1 MTKNNKLMKKLHYL
15 ILPMMVL
22 AVYACS
28 RRTENSKPKLV
39 LTTHKEAIDTMRQ
52 VAQKLPMI
60 DEVME
65 NAAPI
70 IPLQI
75 IKEVPQTA
83 FEKIDYSDLLCTTDE
98 DAVQYGRRF
107 DGFYGKDN
115 YRIEMYFGK
124 VTQDPNR
131 KNVYLVEGKS
141 RYKKTVVP
149 FEGEIVF
156 EKATLIKDPNMQ
168 DLENVIDD
176 ESEMNSNQFTAL
188 EGTFKLKEN
197 ASLNSSGIFEGKVFM
212 DILTK
217 KKGDTQ
223 LWYYSP
229 ESKAQGGGFK
239 FDGNWTSYKTGSQK
253 HIVWAKDIFNFAD
266 SILEKF
272 SIGEREVEIN
282 PKYRHLGWDKYWE
295 NDEWWS
301 DAKVVQ

>member
-1 MTKNNKLMKKLHYL
+1 MKKLRYL

-22 AVYACS
+22 AVYASS

-39 LTTHKEAIDTMRQ
+39 LTTHKEAVDTMRQ

-60 DEVME
+60 EEIME

-70 IPLQI
+70 IPLQTV
-75 IKEVPQTA
+75 KEVPQMA

-124 VTQDPNR
+124 VSQDPNR

-141 RYKKTVVP
+141 RYKKTIVP

-156 EKATLIKDPNMQ
+156 EKATLIKDPNT
-168 DLENVIDD
+168 EEEAGKITK
-176 ESEMNSNQFTAL
+176 TAIPMKTNEFVSL
-188 EGTFKLKEN
+188 EGKFTLKED
-197 ASLNSSGIFEGKVFM
+197 ARLNSSGIFEGKVF
-212 DILTK
+212 LEFNTTELN
-217 KKGDTQ
+217 DTQ
-223 LWYYSP
+223 LWFYSP

-239 FDGNWTSYKTGSQK
+239 FEGNWTSYKTGSQK

>member
-1 MTKNNKLMKKLHYL
+1 MKKLLYI
-15 ILPMMVL
+15 ILPIMIL
-22 AVYACS
+22 AIYACS
-28 RRTENSKPKLV
+28 RRAENSKPNIKLM
-39 LTTHKEAIDTMRQ
+39 THKEAIDTMRQ
-52 VAQKLPMI
+52 VAQKLPRI
-60 DEVME
+60 EEIME
-65 NAAPI
+65 NGTPP
-70 IPLQI
+70 IPLKI
-75 IKEVPQTA
+75 VKEIPQAA
-83 FEKIDYSDLLCTTDE
+83 FEKIDFSNLLCNPDE
-98 DAVQYGRRF
+98 DAIQYGRRF

-141 RYKKTVVP
+141 RFKKTIIP

-156 EKATLIKDPNMQ
+156 DKATLIKDPNMQ
-168 DLENVIDD
+168 DLENIIDD
-176 ESEMNSNQFTAL
+176 ESEINSNQFTAL
-188 EGTFKLKEN
+188 EGIFKLKED
-197 ASLNSSGIFEGKVFM
+197 ARLNSSGVFEGRVFM

-223 LWYYSP
+223 LWFYSP

-266 SILEKF
+266 SILEEF

-301 DAKVVQ
+301 DAKVVQYP

>member
-1 MTKNNKLMKKLHYL
+1 MKKLRYI

-52 VAQKLPMI
+52 VAQKLPRI
-60 DEVME
+60 EEIME
-65 NAAPI
+65 NGAPI
-70 IPLQI
+70 IPLQTV
-75 IKEVPQTA
+75 KEVPQTA

-124 VTQDPNR
+124 VSQDPNR

-141 RYKKTVVP
+141 RYKKTIVP
-149 FEGEIVF
+149 FTGEIVF